1 MNSAAGR
8 DPLGLPPAA
17 AAALVVAERV
27 EELGQTVAGRL
38 EVQRLENEVSLVH
51 GVSTALPSM
60 QSAHHG
66 ALSVQ
71 VLHVHGILQ
80 DPSVPPRL
88 REHFAMRFGVGVGGV
103 GGAGV
108 GGVGGAVVAGGGA
121 GRANDVD
128 DRLPVPPVDSD
139 ADSMD
144 EDDDDMEDDNE
155 WDS

>member
-1 MNSAAGR
+1 M
-8 DPLGLPPAA
+8 
-17 AAALVVAERV
+17 
-27 EELGQTVAGRL
+27 
-38 EVQRLENEVSLVH
+38 
-51 GVSTALPSM
+51 
-60 QSAHHG
+60 
-66 ALSVQ
+66 Q
-71 VLHVHGILQ
+71 VLHVHGMLQ

-108 GGVGGAVVAGGGA
+108 GGVGGAVVEGGGA

-144 EDDDDMEDDNE
+144 EDDDDMEDDDE
-155 WDS
+155 WDN

>member
-1 MNSAAGR
+1 MRYCSSIGS
-8 DPLGLPPAA
+8 PQPAQHA
-17 AAALVVAERV
+17 R
-27 EELGQTVAGRL
+27 
-38 EVQRLENEVSLVH
+38 
-51 GVSTALPSM
+51 
-60 QSAHHG
+60 AHHG
-66 ALSVQ
+66 ALPVQ

-108 GGVGGAVVAGGGA
+108 GGVGGAVVEGGGA

-144 EDDDDMEDDNE
+144 EEDDDMEDDDE
-155 WDS
+155 WDN

>member
-1 MNSAAGR
+1 MRYCSSIGS
-8 DPLGLPPAA
+8 PQPAQHA
-17 AAALVVAERV
+17 
-27 EELGQTVAGRL
+27 
-38 EVQRLENEVSLVH
+38 
-51 GVSTALPSM
+51 
-60 QSAHHG
+60 SAHHG
-66 ALSVQ
+66 ALPVQ

-108 GGVGGAVVAGGGA
+108 GGVGGVGGAVVEGGGA

-144 EDDDDMEDDNE
+144 EEDDDMEDDDE
-155 WDS
+155 WDN